1 MSETFHVSLPARLSK
16 VRELSSMVEAFGN
29 ANGLSQQRVFVMNL
43 ALDELIANT
52 VMHGLQDVPTEIDI
66 TLQVHAER
74 LVLTIEDNGRP
85 FDPTRGG
92 PADVTSSLE
101 DRAVGGLGLHLI
113 KAFADRLSYEF
124 VNGRNRVTMEHDL
137 SPSSD

>member
-1 MSETFHVSLPARLSK
+1 MPETFHVSLPARLSK
-16 VRELSSMVEAFGN
+16 IRELSSMVEAFGD

-66 TLQVHAER
+66 TLQVHADR
-74 LVLTIEDNGRP
+74 LVLTMEDNGRP
-85 FDPTRGG
+85 FDPMRGR

-101 DRAVGGLGLHLI
+101 DRGVCGLGLHLI
-113 KAFADRLSYEF
+113 KTFADRLSYEF
-124 VNGRNRVTMEHDL
+124 MNGRNRVTMEHDL
-137 SPSSD
+137 SPPAD

>member
-1 MSETFHVSLPARLSK
+1 MPKTFHVSLPARLSK
-16 VRELSSMVEAFGN
+16 IRELSRMVEEFGD

-52 VMHGLQDVPTEIDI
+52 VMHGLRDVPTEFDI
-66 TLQVHAER
+66 TLQIHADR
-74 LVLTIEDNGRP
+74 LVLIMEDNGRP
-85 FDPTRGG
+85 FDPMQGR

-113 KAFADRLSYEF
+113 KTFADRLSYEF